1 MRILLPTMRD
11 VGQVGGTTTH
21 LDMLSRGLNEIGHE
35 AHVLYLGA
43 KVPAAARN
51 LGIVW
56 PAGTLNRVRRGW
68 GMVYAS
74 WLRGQVISRLTERE
88 LARDAAE
95 QAQREPPASGWE
107 VLNAQDVYSVP
118 GLRVVA
124 DRFSLPL
131 VLTLH
136 GYPLYESLSE
146 GYTAASQWGRSYL
159 VRSELTA
166 LRLADEIVTVD
177 TRLHD
182 FACRLVPEK
191 AEAVSALMNFID
203 TSAFYPSWEGR
214 EELRRKWDIPQERTV
229 LFCPRRLVKKNGVV
243 YPSLALAAMPPA
255 ERGRYLLLHAGEG
268 GERDAIETA
277 VREQGLSGE
286 VRLLGNQDRQA
297 IVELYRLSDVVL
309 VPSIHSEN
317 VEEATSLAALEAMA
331 SGRPLIA
338 GAVGGLAEIVRD
350 GHNGLLVPG
359 GDAEALAHAIRT
371 LSDSSELRLRLSQAA
386 RDYVVATHSHLTAAE
401 SFVKIYRRAQE
412 RIGEDRAPYRG
423 WGSPPSGAERTA
435 AVGKGGVGATVPL
448 GMPTFRSTRILGLPL
463 DLVTPQEAVTWVMA
477 AARRP
482 EGGRTLSAVSFNPE
496 IVMRAQKDPRV
507 AEAIMEA
514 DLRFPDGVGAV
525 WAAGQQGLRDLERV
539 PGIELAE
546 QVVAVAAQESLPVYF
561 LGAGPGVAE
570 EAAER
575 LKERLPGLAVAGTHH
590 GYFGPEEDASVAE
603 EVRASGAAILLVAM
617 GAPRQEIFVFQQ
629 AAHLRAGVA
638 LGVGGSFDVWSGRAR
653 RAPGWARDMKV
664 EWLWRLAR
672 DPKRWRRQAQLPRFA
687 YRVKARAHD
696 DYRLTQHLGKMVR
709 PEASADSKPEVEAP
723 SSPPVAEN

>member
-1 MRILLPTMRD
+1 MPTMRD

-43 KVPAAARN
+43 KVPVVARN

-56 PAGTLNRVRRGW
+56 PAGALNRARRGW

-95 QAQREPPASGWE
+95 QAQREPSGTGWE

-124 DRFSLPL
+124 DRFGLPL

-146 GYTAASQWGRSYL
+146 GYTSASQWGRSYL

-177 TRLHD
+177 SRLHD

-203 TSAFYPSWEGR
+203 TSAFYPSGEGR

-243 YPSLALAAMPPA
+243 YPSLALATMPPA

-277 VREQGLSGE
+277 VRERGLSGE
-286 VRLLGNQDRQA
+286 VRLLGNQDREA
-297 IVELYRLSDVVL
+297 ILELYRLSDIVL

-350 GHNGLLVPG
+350 GHTGLLVPG
-359 GDAEALAHAIRT
+359 GEAEALAQAIRN
-371 LSDSSELRLRLSQAA
+371 LSDSSELRQRLSQAA
-386 RDYVVATHSHLTAAE
+386 RDYVVAAHSHLTAAE
-401 SFVKIYRRAQE
+401 SFVRIYRRAQE
-412 RIGEDRAPYRG
+412 RVGEDRAPYRG
-423 WGSPPSGAERTA
+423 WGAPPTEVEKATA
-435 AVGKGGVGATVPL
+435 AGWGAT
-448 GMPTFRSTRILGLPL
+448 GMPAQPELPAFRSTRILGLPL
-463 DLVTPQEAVTWVMA
+463 DLVTPQEAVAWVMA

-482 EGGRTLSAVSFNPE
+482 AGGRTLSAVSFNPE

-514 DLRFPDGVGAV
+514 GLRFPDGVGAV
-525 WAAGQQGLRDLERV
+525 WAAGQQGIRDLGRL

-546 QVVAVAAQESLPVYF
+546 RVLEAAAQEALPVYF
-561 LGAGPGVAE
+561 LGAASGVAE
-570 EAAER
+570 QAAER

-590 GYFGPEEDASVAE
+590 GYFGPEEDAVVAD
-603 EVRASGAAILLVAM
+603 EVQASGAAILLVAM
-617 GAPRQEIFVFQQ
+617 GAPRQELFVFQQ
-629 AAHLRAGVA
+629 SARLGAGVA
-638 LGVGGSFDVWSGRAR
+638 MGVGGSFDVWSGLAR

-696 DYRLTQHLGKMVR
+696 DYQLTQRLGQMVR
-709 PEASADSKPEVEAP
+709 PETDNAAKPEAEAP
-723 SSPPVAEN
+723 PPPTSAQS